1 MGKRVLSPFEP
12 GFMALSKQGAPASG
26 KQANFSFDGGFGAQT
41 KTRDIAAGKK
51 ASTPFSAEFSASSK
65 KGSVPLNDTNVVN
78 NDSIFSS
85 RDGTKG
91 FSVGYFDVQ
100 TVPRTMEQANQD
112 NKAKVEQIDVIET
125 SNSTSFDTFEPNS
138 SSSRLKPKI
147 PSKPQDDMY
156 ERMQIEQDKRK
167 EYRTQKNIKGNEGLS
182 IGSKN
187 DGTSSTISD
196 NSLPGLADEGPTA
209 PLNQKGKSS
218 GQRHLPIVNQR
229 IADDTT
235 RKVEENSVTKK
246 PKEQISQPAEGN
258 TNLEEKRN
266 LAKEKVAIEEEP
278 RINAEEKVRLEDKRI
293 ELSNED
299 KKENHRMKEIQ
310 ELAREQVNFEV
321 EAKERG
327 FTNEQKVKREK
338 TRMNRL
344 QMLAR
349 EQAKFEYDRSNEDQK
364 EKYRMKEIQELAR
377 DQANFEVESKE
388 RGLTN
393 EQKVKIEKTRMD
405 RLQKL
410 AREQAQIEYDRKQA
424 NFNKSNDDV
433 LHDKASLNLQNDVT
447 PLRSTDALSTN
458 EDKIRNQARQQS
470 KASDKEGALTGSKK
484 ITQNQDNSFHSN
496 EKRMQDQTNFNPQ
509 IDVSQF
515 QSSDTPSNKELI
527 QDQVEEQSTV
537 LKKDSVLIG
546 TKIKTQD
553 HGSTFHANEKKM
565 KNQANVKPQNNVSSF
580 QLADTPSNE

>member
-1 MGKRVLSPFEP
+1 MGDE
-12 GFMALSKQGAPASG
+12 
-26 KQANFSFDGGFGAQT
+26 
-41 KTRDIAAGKK
+41 
-51 ASTPFSAEFSASSK
+51 
-65 KGSVPLNDTNVVN
+65 
-78 NDSIFSS
+78 
-85 RDGTKG
+85 
-91 FSVGYFDVQ
+91 
-100 TVPRTMEQANQD
+100 
-112 NKAKVEQIDVIET
+112 
-125 SNSTSFDTFEPNS
+125 
-138 SSSRLKPKI
+138 
-147 PSKPQDDMY
+147 
-156 ERMQIEQDKRK
+156 
-167 EYRTQKNIKGNEGLS
+167 EG
-182 IGSKN
+182 
-187 DGTSSTISD
+187 
-196 NSLPGLADEGPTA
+196 
-209 PLNQKGKSS
+209 
-218 GQRHLPIVNQR
+218 R
-229 IADDTT
+229 
-235 RKVEENSVTKK
+235 EENTKSH
-246 PKEQISQPAEGN
+246 E
-258 TNLEEKRN
+258 
-266 LAKEKVAIEEEP
+266 IEDE
-278 RINAEEKVRLEDKRI
+278 RI

-299 KKENHRMKEIQ
+299 KKENHRMKEIR

-327 FTNEQKVKREK
+327 FTIEQKVKREK

-470 KASDKEGALTGSKK
+470 KASDKEGALIGSKK

-580 QLADTPSNE
+580 QLADTPSNEEIMQDLVKQSVASEKDDVLVGINKKNQDQGSAFHSNEKKMKNQANVKPQNNVSSFQLADTPSNEEIMQDLVK